1 VVGDPSSLFL
11 CAIQGPIIGILWS
24 EQNNWKDDKRKSFNL
39 LVEII
44 SISN

>member
-11 CAIQGPIIGILWS
+11 CAIQGPFVGMLWLA
-24 EQNNWKDDKRKSFNL
+24 QNNWKDNKRKSSNL
-39 LVEII
+39 LVKTI